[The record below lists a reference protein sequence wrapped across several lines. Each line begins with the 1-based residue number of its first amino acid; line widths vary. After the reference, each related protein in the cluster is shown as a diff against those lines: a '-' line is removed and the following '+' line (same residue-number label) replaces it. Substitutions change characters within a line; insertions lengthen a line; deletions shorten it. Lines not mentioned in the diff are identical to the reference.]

1 MDKNPYCKIPGGTNE
16 LVSGLRSDFI
26 NLESQAARNFPSHP
40 IPLPR
45 LLNNSP
51 FGLFSP

>member
-1 MDKNPYCKIPGGTNE
+1 MHW
-16 LVSGLRSDFI
+16 VSGLCSDFI
-26 NLESQAARNFPSHP
+26 NLESQASRNFPSHP